1 MARTFDAII
10 FDFDGVIL
18 DTRRIKTA
26 AFMALYR
33 EQGKAFMRRVA
44 LHHLEHGGISRYKK
58 LPLYQEWAALPSDVD
73 TVERLARQ
81 FSELVFGGVV
91 EAAYIDGA
99 EELLDAVKWDYDL
112 FVCTGTPQV
121 EIDRVIEA
129 RKLGA
134 YFVEVAGSPRTKP
147 VIIRDLLNTY
157 DLNPKKTLFIG
168 DALTDLHSA
177 AEVGLPFVGVRNE
190 DTEFPEGTP
199 LVSNLTELL
208 PYFVN

>member
-1 MARTFDAII
+1 MARSFDAII

-33 EQGKAFMRRVA
+33 EQGKEFMRRVA
-44 LHHLEHGGISRYKK
+44 LHHLAEGGISRYKK
-58 LPLYQEWAALPSDVD
+58 LPLYQEWAGLPTDDD

-81 FSELVFGGVV
+81 FSELVFGAVV
-91 EAAYIDGA
+91 
-99 EELLDAVKWDYDL
+99 
-112 FVCTGTPQV
+112 
-121 EIDRVIEA
+121 EA
-129 RKLGA
+129 RKLGP

-147 VIIRDLLNTY
+147 VIIRDLLQTY

-168 DALTDLHSA
+168 DALTDMHSA

-190 DTEFPEGTP
+190 DTDFPEGTP
-199 LVSNLTELL
+199 LVSNLTELS
-208 PYFVN
+208 PYFVD

>member
-1 MARTFDAII
+1 MARSFDAII

-33 EQGKAFMRRVA
+33 EQGKEFMRRVA
-44 LHHLEHGGISRYKK
+44 LHHLAEGGISRYKK
-58 LPLYQEWAALPSDVD
+58 LPLYQEWAGLPTDDD

-81 FSELVFGGVV
+81 FSELVFGAVV
-91 EAAYIDGA
+91 EAPYIAGA

-112 FVCTGTPQV
+112 FICTGTPQA
-121 EIDRVIEA
+121 EIDRVVEA
-129 RKLGA
+129 RKLGP

-147 VIIRDLLNTY
+147 LIIRDLVNTY
-157 DLNPKKTLFIG
+157 DLNPQKTLFIG
-168 DALTDLHSA
+168 DAMTDYHSA
-177 AEVGLPFVGVRNE
+177 REVGLPFVGVRNE

-199 LVSNLTELL
+199 LVSSLSELL
-208 PYFVN
+208 PYFVD

>member
-44 LHHLEHGGISRYKK
+44 QHHLSEGGVSRYRK
-58 LPLYQEWAALPSDVD
+58 LPLYQGWAGLPQDED
-73 TVERLARQ
+73 TIERLARQ
-81 FSELVFGGVV
+81 FSALVFGAVI
-91 EAAYIDGA
+91 EAPYIDGA

-112 FVCTGTPQV
+112 FICTGTPQT
-121 EIDRVIEA
+121 EIDRVVEA
-129 RKLGA
+129 RNLGP

-147 VIIRDLLNTY
+147 LIIRDLLATY

-168 DALTDLHSA
+168 DAMTDYHSA
-177 AEVGLPFVGVRNE
+177 KEIGLPFVGVRNE
-190 DTEFPEGTP
+190 DTTFPEGTP
-199 LVSNLTELL
+199 LVSSLAELL
-208 PYFVN
+208 PYFVD